1 MSSPQFRVLPNET
14 QGTGQDDRPQI
25 QPVQAEV
32 IEVFV
37 RLARIVGQPKSVGEI
52 YGLLYIN
59 RQPLPMDEIC
69 KRLNLSKGSTSQGL
83 RMLKSLGAVRHN
95 YQVGDRRDFYSAET
109 SLKKLVSGYIE
120 DTLTPLLANGE
131 ERLERLQTLLDKTT
145 EEQTKKGSKTVSE
158 DEAAD
163 QEFFT
168 QRVGKLR
175 KWHQRAHQ
183 LFPFIRKFL
192 S

>member
-1 MSSPQFRVLPNET
+1 MDTPQFQVVPNET
-14 QGTGQDDRPQI
+14 PGTGQDDRPQI

-59 RQPLPMDEIC
+59 RQPLPMDEISR
-69 KRLNLSKGSTSQGL
+69 RLNLSKGSTSQGL
-83 RMLKSLGAVRHN
+83 RMLKSLGAVRNN

-131 ERLERLQTLLDKTT
+131 DRLQRLQILLD
-145 EEQTKKGSKTVSE
+145 QTAQEHQESKTVSE
-158 DEAAD
+158 EEAAD

>member
-1 MSSPQFRVLPNET
+1 MSSPHFQVIPNET
-14 QGTGQDDRPQI
+14 SGSALRERPQI

-59 RQPLPMDEIC
+59 RQPLPMDDIS

-120 DTLTPLLANGE
+120 DALQPLLSSGD
-131 ERLERLQTLLDKTT
+131 ERLERLTHLLDEADHIHQKAARPPTD
-145 EEQTKKGSKTVSE
+145 EERQ
-158 DEAAD
+158 D
-163 QEFFT
+163 QEFFA

-175 KWHQRAHQ
+175 KWHQRAQ
-183 LFPFIRKFL
+183 QFFPLIRRFL